1 MYLYRYRRPFIA
13 LAVLFILADLLSCY
27 WSCRAVS
34 PPVPPFEIDKA
45 QADALR
51 ERVQEVK
58 SKPGPF
64 EISLTDRELT
74 SYIVGLAWSGAG
86 EFPARDMKL
95 QFNEGDWEIWATFIE
110 VAPTDLAVYV
120 RATVEAADGNL
131 VFHLEQANVGPI
143 AIPGALRDLI
153 AASLSETLAELNLAL
168 RVEAV
173 EVRSGQ
179 ITLRGTITGE
189 IPDLP
194 VYVLN

>member
-1 MYLYRYRRPFIA
+1 MHIYRYRRPFIV
-13 LAVLFILADLLSCY
+13 LAVLFILADLFSCY

-34 PPVPPFEIDKA
+34 PPVTPFEIDKA

-95 QFNEGDWEIWATFIE
+95 QFNEGDLEIWATFIE
-110 VAPTDLAVYV
+110 VAPTDLPVYV

-143 AIPGALRDLI
+143 SIPGALRDLI